1 MDSLAKSRH
10 VPAQGASTLWI
21 LKSACLSWESVK
33 AGLFMDMV
41 KIAETLLIAFGMAF
55 SPVLG
60 TYSQA
65 STPRQWLGVTFG
77 AAGVFFLTSQ

>member
-1 MDSLAKSRH
+1 
-10 VPAQGASTLWI
+10 
-21 LKSACLSWESVK
+21 
-33 AGLFMDMV
+33 MDMV

-77 AAGVFFLTSQ
+77 AAGVFFLTSK